1 MHNLNAFFKLKAREL
16 KLSNQDIADYIGF
29 SKSYVSR
36 LFNRSIEIKDQRI
49 LRSLCQF
56 MNINLQT
63 ITNKNNE
70 FEKLFH
76 QYMKAVYF
84 IDNAKHDLYQ
94 KIIAYKEALYNTPYY
109 IDFLFIDLVHLS
121 YVTNYRKPG
130 YETPLEKLLYCESA
144 LTNDEKKLLYT
155 FYFAILRHKRA
166 ITDAEQVFDKAL
178 AIVSDDKDAE
188 MLLYDLGFSFPWAN
202 NRIKRDIECYYRCK
216 SYAEATNNIERLI
229 NLDIKYAIFLGNNG
243 DIQSELDC
251 YLDLLNTNK
260 VTKTH
265 RNYKVVLN
273 NIAYAYMSL
282 YQYKKALP
290 YLIKVLEYVEDND
303 LYFSIA
309 WCYYKLGLTKPS
321 TKYIEKGL
329 NSFNHLDFN
338 FDLLNWL
345 KAMINKKYSE
355 KSFRILNE
363 ILEKYQGN
371 IDNDRL
377 QFIMMEIANYYH
389 YHGMER
395 EAYLQSIE
403 IANKNVI
410 CITKMHDVF

>member
-1 MHNLNAFFKLKAREL
+1 MHNLNAFFKLRAKEL
-16 KLSNQDIADYIGF
+16 KLSNQEIADYIGF

-36 LFNRSIEIKDQRI
+36 IFNHSIEIKDQRI

-94 KIIAYKEALYNTPYY
+94 KIITYKNALYNTPYY
-109 IDFLFIDLVHLS
+109 IDLLFVELIQSSIVS
-121 YVTNYRKPG
+121 NFRKKD
-130 YETPLEKLLYCESA
+130 YEFTIEKLLSVEEA
-144 LTNDEKKLLYT
+144 LTNHEKKLLYT
-155 FYFAILRHKRA
+155 ISFSLLGHQRMISNAEESFEKAVSIL
-166 ITDAEQVFDKAL
+166 
-178 AIVSDDKDAE
+178 DDDQNIE
-188 MLLYDLGFSFPWAN
+188 TLLYYFGFSFPWTN
-202 NRIKRDIECYYRCK
+202 NRIKRDIECYYQCK
-216 SYAEATNNIERLI
+216 TGAERSNNIELLI
-229 NLDIKYAIFLGNNG
+229 NLELRYAMFLGNNG

-251 YLDLLNTNK
+251 YLNLLNTNK

-273 NIAYAYMSL
+273 NIAYAYMAL
-282 YQYKKALP
+282 NQYEKALP
-290 YLIKVLEYVEDND
+290 CLIEVLDYVQDND

-309 WCYYKLGLTKPS
+309 WCYYKQGITRPAS
-321 TKYIEKGL
+321 KYIEKGL

-377 QFIMMEIANYYH
+377 HFIMMEIANYYH